1 MKSQKIGNIENSNLS
16 NVNTNNESSI
26 VGLKK
31 NNSLIKYIPIT
42 FSLLALT
49 LSIIALYRTSPI
61 TIDLFGA
68 SVGALSFLVAILA
81 IMFGYNI
88 LGIKGQIS
96 KEIHDVSHNMKNE
109 IVNNISD
116 AKGQIYFSSSESNI
130 LSGQYQQSFHNLL
143 LSLDELNKGGL
154 SSDEEIA
161 IVENKMLYVI
171 KKLDNEHDISFTDR
185 YTYDRYVEIA
195 KRLNSEIGNSILEFL
210 FNHKMN

>member
-1 MKSQKIGNIENSNLS
+1 MSI
-16 NVNTNNESSI
+16 NN
-26 VGLKK
+26 KY
-31 NNSLIKYIPIT
+31 IKYAPIIL
-42 FSLLALT
+42 SLLALT
-49 LSIIALYRTSPI
+49 LSIIAFCRTDPI

-88 LGIKGQIS
+88 LGIKRQIS
-96 KEIHDVSHNMKNE
+96 KEIHDVNHNMKNE

-171 KKLDNEHDISFTDR
+171 KKLEKLDNEHDISFTDR